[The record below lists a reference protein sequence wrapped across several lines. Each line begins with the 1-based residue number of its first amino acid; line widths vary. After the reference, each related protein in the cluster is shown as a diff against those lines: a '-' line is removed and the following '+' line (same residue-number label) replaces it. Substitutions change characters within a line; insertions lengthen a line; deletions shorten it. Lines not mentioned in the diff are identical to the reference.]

1 MSSEIRIVIADDHP
15 IFRAGLKQTIEAS
28 PRFKVVGAAKN
39 SPAVGA
45 GIAIGDEIM
54 AIDDKP
60 ANQYTSGQIEK
71 MLMQDGTEFSLTLR
85 RAGKEHVVRIK
96 LRRLI

>member
-1 MSSEIRIVIADDHP
+1 M
-15 IFRAGLKQTIEAS
+15 G
-28 PRFKVVGAAKN
+28 VVKN
-39 SPAVGA
+39 SPTAEA

-71 MLMQDGTEFSLTLR
+71 MLMQDGTELSLTMH
-85 RAGKEHVVRIK
+85 RAGKEHVVKIR
-96 LRRLI
+96 LQRLI